1 MANKKSKQKTATKS
15 QATKEPSVFKMHSFW
30 IVTLLF
36 AALAIVTVLGVI
48 TIKKLESERRTDMD
62 IARLEVFDDVAADF
76 VRNLEVRDSVQTF
89 QEMTGYGISDED
101 GVFYITFNY
110 YISND
115 DGSVNPTAHPAIIYF
130 WKDAERGTYSH
141 AFSYPDDPSYHPD
154 GLYIEKSS
162 YRLPLQSNK

>member
-1 MANKKSKQKTATKS
+1 MPKKTAKSKTKTTVKS
-15 QATKEPSVFKMHSFW
+15 NPIDASRAAW
-30 IVTLLF
+30 LIGLL
-36 AALAIVTVLGVI
+36 LISLVIVTVLGVVSV
-48 TIKKLESERRTDMD
+48 KKLESETRTDLD
-62 IARLEVFDDVAADF
+62 IARLAVFDDIATKFIEAQEIRSDI
-76 VRNLEVRDSVQTF
+76 TA

-101 GVFYITFNY
+101 DVFYITFNY
-110 YISND
+110 YTLND
-115 DGSVNPTAHPAIIYF
+115 DGSVDPVAHPAIIYF